1 MEKLEKIVDK
11 SMKYPGVYAILN
23 TTNNKCYVG
32 STKNVYTRTSL
43 HLSHLFKNKHHSITL
58 QRAYN
63 KYGKDAFKIILL
75 AKCPDEKFYLEKL
88 ENKFIQIL
96 NSEYNI
102 LKSAYRNYNCKGSPK
117 ITETQVIDII
127 TEYQN
132 NTKITYKIIAEKY
145 NIAISTVHAI
155 IRGNNWK
162 NIKGDISNIPG
173 NRTYNF
179 NTDEIEVI
187 ANLYNSGRSSRYIAT
202 EIFNDI
208 TKTSA
213 ICKMVKGVSYKE
225 YSYLFDKSISYVG
238 KRSRNG
244 KNKNKYSEQDII
256 NIAELYNKGV
266 NCNKIGRELFN
277 DHKAGNLIAAITRGL
292 FYKEY
297 SNLFNKKKRFKQ

>member
-1 MEKLEKIVDK
+1 MEKLEKIVNK
-11 SMKYPGVYAILN
+11 SMKHPGVYAIIN
-23 TTNNKCYVG
+23 KVNNKCYVG
-32 STKNVYTRTSL
+32 SSNNVYTRYIL
-43 HLSHLFKNKHHSITL
+43 HLNHLSKNKHHSIIL

-63 KYGKDAFKIILL
+63 KYGKENFKVILL
-75 AKCPDEKFYLEKL
+75 AKCPNEKLYLEKL
-88 ENKFIQIL
+88 ENKFMQIL

-117 ITETQVIDII
+117 ITEAQVIDII

-145 NIAISTVHAI
+145 NIATSTVHAI
-155 IRGNNWK
+155 ICGNNWK
-162 NIKGDISNIPG
+162 NVKGDISNIPR

-187 ANLYNSGRSSRYIAT
+187 VNLYNSGRSSRYIAT
-202 EIFNDI
+202 EVFNDI

-213 ICKMVKGVSYKE
+213 ICKMAKGVSYKE
-225 YSYLFDKSISYVG
+225 YSYLFNKSISYVG
-238 KRSRNG
+238 QRSRNG

-256 NIAELYNKGV
+256 NIAKLYNEGV
-266 NCNKIGRELFN
+266 PCNKIGRDLFN
-277 DHKAGNLIAAITRGL
+277 DNKAGNSLAAITRGL

-297 SNLFNKKKRFKQ
+297 SNLFNKKKI